1 MLDLIKFIDD
11 NTLGDYK
18 ENVSFKTLTTYRTG
32 GKARLV
38 YFPFDVD
45 SLKSVL
51 SYMRDNNISFKVF
64 GNGSNILA
72 SDDDYDGVIV
82 KLKNFNEMEFL
93 DGKVVVSA
101 GYSLSLLA
109 NTVTKM
115 GYSGLDFA
123 CGIPATVG
131 GAVYM
136 NAGAYL
142 SDISEVLDRVEFL
155 DDNYEIKCLEKDA
168 LDFSYR
174 HSIFMS
180 KNWIILRAYFTLE
193 RDSVKEMTD
202 LIEDR
207 KMRRVVSQPLDFPS
221 AGSVFRNPTDMYAG
235 KLIEDCGL
243 KGYNYGGGE
252 ISEKHANFIINKNHA
267 KSSDIKYL
275 MDLAHD
281 EVLKKYGIDLYRE
294 QELFNFGDK

>member
-1 MLDLIKFIDD
+1 
-11 NTLGDYK
+11 
-18 ENVSFKTLTTYRTG
+18 
-32 GKARLV
+32 
-38 YFPFDVD
+38 
-45 SLKSVL
+45 
-51 SYMRDNNISFKVF
+51 
-64 GNGSNILA
+64 
-72 SDDDYDGVIV
+72 
-82 KLKNFNEMEFL
+82 
-93 DGKVVVSA
+93 
-101 GYSLSLLA
+101 
-109 NTVTKM
+109 M

-202 LIEDR
+202 LIED
-207 KMRRVVSQPLDFPS
+207 
-221 AGSVFRNPTDMYAG
+221 
-235 KLIEDCGL
+235 CGL

>member
-1 MLDLIKFIDD
+1 ML
-11 NTLGDYK
+11 G
-18 ENVSFKTLTTYRTG
+18 
-32 GKARLV
+32 
-38 YFPFDVD
+38 
-45 SLKSVL
+45 
-51 SYMRDNNISFKVF
+51 
-64 GNGSNILA
+64 
-72 SDDDYDGVIV
+72 
-82 KLKNFNEMEFL
+82 
-93 DGKVVVSA
+93 
-101 GYSLSLLA
+101 
-109 NTVTKM
+109 
-115 GYSGLDFA
+115 
-123 CGIPATVG
+123 
-131 GAVYM
+131 
-136 NAGAYL
+136 
-142 SDISEVLDRVEFL
+142 
-155 DDNYEIKCLEKDA
+155 KDA

-252 ISEKHANFIINKNHA
+252 ISEKHANFIINKNRA